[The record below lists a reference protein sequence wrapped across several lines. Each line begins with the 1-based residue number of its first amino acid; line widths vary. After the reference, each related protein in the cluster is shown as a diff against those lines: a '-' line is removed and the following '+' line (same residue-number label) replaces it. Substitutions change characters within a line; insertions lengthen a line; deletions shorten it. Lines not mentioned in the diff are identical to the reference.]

1 MKLYIKQLCHQQ
13 DPPGFPVGIP
23 GFPDVDIPV
32 FIRDNAPP
40 LTAASL
46 VMIAEMV
53 VPQFLSSSTSIPN
66 FAGPQPGTLG
76 GGISLL
82 YGIFVLRTTFREP
95 SSLRSSNS
103 AHEKVRTRKNRS
115 TK

>member
-32 FIRDNAPP
+32 FIRYNAPP

-66 FAGPQPGTLG
+66 FAGPQPGTPG
-76 GGISLL
+76 GGASPSATPANPTVISGKMYL
-82 YGIFVLRTTFREP
+82 
-95 SSLRSSNS
+95 
-103 AHEKVRTRKNRS
+103 K
-115 TK
+115 